1 MMIDTLTLPVVDVH
15 CHPFTP
21 KGKLTARE
29 FTDAVAFP
37 GGGVEFMAEGGV
49 PADEA
54 LVAEIQQVRRDTVYF
69 RYLVR
74 QLAGFFGCEP
84 VLEQVL
90 AARNEAVKDYRGY
103 ITRLYETVGLTT
115 LVADFGY
122 PLPPVGVAGFR
133 QDVGVEVVPVYR
145 IEPLIAELL
154 KSDCGWAEFRR
165 RYDETIVRA
174 LETEGFKGVKSII
187 AYRTGLEVS
196 PLSRT
201 PDQGLQALDAI
212 RRGIGGQAMKKLRDH
227 LLCRALELCIE
238 YNVPLQIHTGMGD
251 YEVNL
256 VNCRPALLLDLLR
269 FPVFRACKVLLVHTG
284 YPYHAEAGYMANMLP
299 RVYCDV
305 SEGIPFAAN
314 AARRIYAEVLE
325 MAPFSKVVYGSDGYT
340 LPEIN
345 YVGAV
350 LGKAALAGV
359 LEELV
364 SADMLSPAEAQEA
377 AGLILAGNARRLYG
391 LD

>member
-1 MMIDTLTLPVVDVH
+1 MINSSTLPIVDVH
-15 CHPFTP
+15 CHPFSPT
-21 KGKLTARE
+21 GKLTARE

-49 PADEA
+49 PADDV
-54 LVAEIQQVRRDTVYF
+54 LIAEIQQVRRDTVYF

-74 QLAGFFGCEP
+74 QLAGFFDCEP

-103 ITRLYETVGLTT
+103 ITRLYEAVGLTT

-122 PLPPVGVAGFR
+122 PLPPVDVAGFR

-165 RYDETIVRA
+165 RYDEAIVRA

-201 PDQGLQALDAI
+201 PDQGLQALEPSGAASA
-212 RRGIGGQAMKKLRDH
+212 G
-227 LLCRALELCIE
+227 
-238 YNVPLQIHTGMGD
+238 
-251 YEVNL
+251 
-256 VNCRPALLLDLLR
+256 RP
-269 FPVFRACKVLLVHTG
+269 
-284 YPYHAEAGYMANMLP
+284 
-299 RVYCDV
+299 
-305 SEGIPFAAN
+305 
-314 AARRIYAEVLE
+314 
-325 MAPFSKVVYGSDGYT
+325 
-340 LPEIN
+340 
-345 YVGAV
+345 
-350 LGKAALAGV
+350 
-359 LEELV
+359 
-364 SADMLSPAEAQEA
+364 
-377 AGLILAGNARRLYG
+377 
-391 LD
+391 